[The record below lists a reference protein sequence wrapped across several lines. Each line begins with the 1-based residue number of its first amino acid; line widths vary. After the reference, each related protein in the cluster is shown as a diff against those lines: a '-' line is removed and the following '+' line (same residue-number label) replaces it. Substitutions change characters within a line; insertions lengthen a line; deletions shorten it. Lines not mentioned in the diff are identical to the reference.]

1 MGNGSG
7 AESPGQAGN
16 VQPGFPERP
25 PWLTEEQYEAF
36 ERNMSLDL
44 GAHCMNAWS
53 VGTDHLEADQRREL
67 LSSFD
72 LRSPLVLLCTMYAR
86 LDAAAQ
92 LSREGE
98 VEKQFVRSVGGDV
111 AETVGRS
118 LRAGNRLMPPPAMN
132 QLIREAVEWCSD
144 GDSGS
149 VEHDGIS
156 DGPTVLG
163 GTDFIR
169 LALSINGDQ
178 ERQDAPE
185 HFNSW
190 PPSAE
195 ELQKYTE
202 AIAVDD
208 EMVLR
213 ELQRQMLPDF
223 ARMQTNAIAL
233 PVMVLGDTYDT
244 WFKGWPPSAPHDLI
258 GDTPPAAFASATG
271 VALREFINL
280 GLHLW
285 QHGENGNVEFTK
297 SSLLDASLN
306 PDAIAKMQKTA
317 SMPVAKYRKRVAGER
332 KKG

>member
-7 AESPGQAGN
+7 ADAPGQAGN

-25 PWLTEEQYEAF
+25 PWLSEEQYEAF
-36 ERNMSLDL
+36 KRNFSLDL
-44 GAHCMNAWS
+44 GAQCMTAWS
-53 VGTDHLEADQRREL
+53 VGTKHLEADQRRDL
-67 LSSFD
+67 
-72 LRSPLVLLCTMYAR
+72 LRSFELRSTLVLVCTMYAR

-98 VEKQFVRSVGGDV
+98 VEKQFVRSLGGDL
-111 AETVGRS
+111 AETVGPP

-132 QLIREAVEWCSD
+132 QLIREVIEWCADTNSESVERDGNSD
-144 GDSGS
+144 GLN
-149 VEHDGIS
+149 
-156 DGPTVLG
+156 VLG
-163 GTDFIR
+163 GADFIR
-169 LALSINGDQ
+169 LVLSINGDQ
-178 ERQDAPE
+178 ERQDAPDY
-185 HFNSW
+185 FDSW

-195 ELQKYTE
+195 ELQKYNE
-202 AIAVDD
+202 AMTVDD

-223 ARMQTNAIAL
+223 ARMQTNAITL

-285 QHGENGNVEFTK
+285 QHGESGNVEFTK
-297 SSLLDASLN
+297 SWLLDTSLN
-306 PDAIAKMQKTA
+306 P
-317 SMPVAKYRKRVAGER
+317 MPSRRCK
-332 KKG
+332 